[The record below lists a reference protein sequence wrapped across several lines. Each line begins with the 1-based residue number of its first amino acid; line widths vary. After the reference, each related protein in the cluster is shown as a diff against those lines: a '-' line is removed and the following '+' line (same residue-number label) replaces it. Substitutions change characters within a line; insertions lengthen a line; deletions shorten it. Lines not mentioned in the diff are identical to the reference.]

1 MHVKV
6 LPEGSPPSASGWDRK
21 QKEQPSTQLG
31 QAPRKTLA
39 VETLQLFL
47 RTFKCVFSG
56 SLYLKFCIGEIQP
69 RVYGA
74 GAGISRWVT
83 SPAGRAEGVIVLW
96 EKIFEF
102 LMLENSFVIFLSF
115 ISKRQE

>member
-1 MHVKV
+1 MV
-6 LPEGSPPSASGWDRK
+6 PERSPPSASGWDRK

-31 QAPRKTLA
+31 QAPRKTVA

-47 RTFKCVFSG
+47 RTCKCVFSG
-56 SLYLKFCIGEIQP
+56 SMNLELCIGGIQP

-83 SPAGRAEGVIVLW
+83 SPVRRSGGQEG
-96 EKIFEF
+96 
-102 LMLENSFVIFLSF
+102 
-115 ISKRQE
+115 